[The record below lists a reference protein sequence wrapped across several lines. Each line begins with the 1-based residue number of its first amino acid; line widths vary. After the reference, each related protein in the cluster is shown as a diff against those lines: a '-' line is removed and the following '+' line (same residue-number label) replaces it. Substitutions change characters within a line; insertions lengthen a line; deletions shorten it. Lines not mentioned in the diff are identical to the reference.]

1 MKKFL
6 PNPLFVRQM
15 REEMRSRKIFFLAPI
30 FIGILSVVALVA
42 IGNTDSTTFNP
53 LSLAGTSRLTLF
65 SAVITITIVLGLIA
79 VVFGASSF
87 TTEREKATFELLELT
102 PLSSTQ
108 LVMGKFL
115 HAILITSLV
124 LLSSLPI
131 FSTLFYMGGITY
143 GDLFLTLFYIL
154 VFLAVVILGTMCIS
168 IVSNRT
174 ILSIILSL
182 AAAFLVSLALA
193 IMSTTA
199 MRDPSSLG
207 FSVLSPWLI
216 TYQQIFAPAPLKITT
231 LLLPVWPF
239 YVLLYCMLGLL
250 FSAWARNAL
259 DSRKIERNIRARIYG
274 LILTNTYLA
283 IGLLCVKSYRP
294 ISPQTLTDFFNIIFS
309 AVVATLV
316 FFAMGGFTD
325 RDRAQLKK
333 RPLLESIHPKR
344 LFQNTPVTGLS
355 YLIVLIASLSATFIL
370 ISGLPLKYA
379 LEYFLGCCL
388 WIVPWLLVF
397 SAMRL
402 AAFRQRALF
411 VAYGLGTTLYGILV
425 AFEHSGKSVSRVMDF
440 FILTY
445 GISAL
450 WILSIL
456 YHAVTRSRLRSREAT
471 HR

>member
-1 MKKFL
+1 MKKIL
-6 PNPLFVRQM
+6 PNPLLVRQM

-42 IGNTDSTTFNP
+42 IGDTDSSTFNP

-115 HAILITSLV
+115 HALLITGLV

-131 FSTLFYMGGITY
+131 FSTLFYMGGVTY

-154 VFLAVVILGTMCIS
+154 VFLAVVVLGTMCIS

-182 AAAFLVSLALA
+182 AAAFVVSLALA
-193 IMSTTA
+193 ILSTGA
-199 MRDPSSLG
+199 MRDPSTLG

-216 TYQQIFAPAPLKITT
+216 TYQQIFAPAPLRIMSSS
-231 LLLPVWPF
+231 LPVWPF
-239 YVLLYCMLGLL
+239 YLLLYCLLGLL
-250 FSAWARNAL
+250 FSSWARNAL

-274 LILTNTYLA
+274 LLLTNTYLA
-283 IGLLCVKSYRP
+283 IGLLCVKSYAP
-294 ISPQTLTDFFNIIFS
+294 IPLQTLTDFYNVIFS
-309 AVVATLV
+309 AVVATLA

-325 RDRAQLKK
+325 RDRARLRK
-333 RPLLESIHPKR
+333 RPLLESIHPVR

-355 YLIVLIASLSATFIL
+355 YLVVLIASLSATFIL
-370 ISGLPLKYA
+370 ISGLPARYA
-379 LEYFLGCCL
+379 LEYILACCL

-402 AAFRQRALF
+402 SAFRQRALF
-411 VAYGLGTTLYGILV
+411 VAYGLGTGLYGILV
-425 AFEHSGKSVSRVMDF
+425 AFEHSGKSVTRVIDF
-440 FILTY
+440 FILAY
-445 GISAL
+445 GMAAL

-456 YHAVTRSRLRSREAT
+456 YHAFTRFRLRNRDV
-471 HR
+471 